1 MDRVFNSVWALRIV
15 ALVLSLALFL
25 YVKSELETAGRE
37 AAPSDEVDVLYNV
50 PLEVYYDDEDLIVTG
65 VPETVNVTI
74 SGNSKLIRQAKITQD
89 YVVFVDLN
97 SLMIGEHH
105 VTIQNEGFSEK
116 LKVSI
121 DPGALNIS
129 IEERVTREFRVEPE
143 MNKRLI
149 AEDYDLKGMTV
160 DPTTVVVTG
169 AKSAIENIS
178 YVKATVTGEQGIKN
192 SFQQE
197 ANVKVLNAELNR
209 LDVAVQPEKVKVK
222 VEIEEYSRDVPI
234 KIKQIGQLKEGISI
248 EKLSVEPVKLKVYGK
263 KAVIDELKELV
274 VEFDVSD
281 LEESGSYEGKI
292 KVPEKVTAE
301 ENSVII
307 HADVKK
313 ELVETADESTEV
325 GTGQQAEDSTE

>member
-25 YVKSELETAGRE
+25 YVKSELETSGRE
-37 AAPSDEVDVLYNV
+37 AVPSDEMDVLYNV

-74 SGNSKLIRQAKITQD
+74 SGNSKLILQTKITQD

-97 SLMIGEHH
+97 SLTIGEHH

-116 LKVSI
+116 LNVSI
-121 DPGALNIS
+121 DPVALNIS

-234 KIKQIGQLKEGISI
+234 KIKQIGQLKDGISI
-248 EKLSVEPVKLKVYGK
+248 EKLWIEPVKLKVYGK

-301 ENSVII
+301 ESSVTI
-307 HADVKK
+307 HADIQK
-313 ELVETADESTEV
+313 ELVETADESTEG